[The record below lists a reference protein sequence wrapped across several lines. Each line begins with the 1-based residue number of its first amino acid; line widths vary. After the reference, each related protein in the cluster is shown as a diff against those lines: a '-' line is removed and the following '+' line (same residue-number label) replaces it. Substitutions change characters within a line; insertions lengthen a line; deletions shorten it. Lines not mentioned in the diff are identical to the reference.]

1 MTCLEISG
9 NNEVPVSQSA
19 MFVQTIRCT
28 TCTSLIFCR
37 WGDNQRPNFGR
48 ETLNLSPLFYKE
60 KVYVYVSTQRMIK
73 SSPWS
78 HTCIATFFQRRIISF
93 GRIGVFFFIF
103 LGNVPFTR
111 KLDYIALT
119 SFFMF
124 PFLLIIPTAF
134 CPLLPLGN
142 MIYRTLELSSKP
154 RL

>member
-73 SSPWS
+73 SSP
-78 HTCIATFFQRRIISF
+78 
-93 GRIGVFFFIF
+93 
-103 LGNVPFTR
+103 
-111 KLDYIALT
+111 
-119 SFFMF
+119 
-124 PFLLIIPTAF
+124 
-134 CPLLPLGN
+134 
-142 MIYRTLELSSKP
+142 
-154 RL
+154 